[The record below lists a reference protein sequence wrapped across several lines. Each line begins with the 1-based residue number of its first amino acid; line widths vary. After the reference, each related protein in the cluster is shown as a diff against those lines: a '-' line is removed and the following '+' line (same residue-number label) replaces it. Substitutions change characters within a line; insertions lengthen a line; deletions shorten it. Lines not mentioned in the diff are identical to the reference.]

1 MNPER
6 HLLGPESTA
15 PDVVRRDFNVT
26 AIDGVNIAVREVRST
41 NTTVSRGAPI
51 LLMHGTRVPGISEY
65 DLPVKNGSVAEALAL
80 AGHVSF
86 IPDARGF
93 GRSDRPAA
101 MSEPPNVSAP
111 LARCLEITRDVDATV
126 ETMRAV
132 CGTDK
137 VALLGW
143 GIGGTLVLMY
153 ACLWPDKVSHLIL
166 YNPLYGG
173 RSEHPRYRDFQLADP
188 ENALRFNVRK
198 FGGYNFNT
206 LDELLEKWD
215 SSIPVA
221 DKESWRDPQV
231 AKAFVQALADGDP
244 TTITRDPPTFR
255 SPNGMLEDSFYIGIG
270 EKLVH
275 ANQVRCKVLVIRPT
289 LDYFSR
295 PEDVSELK
303 RDLINAEEV
312 VVWEPENATHY
323 VLLDRP
329 ERGRDAT
336 ISVILDFIRS

>member
-1 MNPER
+1 MVAEI
-6 HLLGPESTA
+6 
-15 PDVVRRDFNVT
+15 VRRDFKVT
-26 AIDGVNIAVREVRST
+26 AVDGVNIAVREVRSA
-41 NTTVSRGAPI
+41 NAAHSRGRPI

-65 DLPVKNGSVAEALAL
+65 DLPVPNGSVAETLAR
-80 AGHVSF
+80 AGHDSF

-101 MSEPPNVSAP
+101 MSEPPDASAP

-126 ETMRAV
+126 DAMRAV
-132 CGTDK
+132 CATDK

-143 GIGGTLVLMY
+143 GVGATLILMY

-173 RSEHPRYRDFQLADP
+173 GSEHPRYRGAQLADP
-188 ENALRFNVRK
+188 DDAARFNVRK
-198 FGGYNFNT
+198 FGGYSFNT
-206 LDELLEKWD
+206 LDTLLEKWD

-221 DKESWRDPQV
+221 DKESWRDPKV

-244 TTITRDPPTFR
+244 TTTTRDPPTFR

-295 PEDVSELK
+295 PEDVSELQ
-303 RDLINAEEV
+303 RDLVNAEKV

-336 ISVILDFIRS
+336 IAAILDFIRS